1 MRYDVAVIGLGGM
14 GSAILAHAAARGAKA
29 IGFEQFSAGHE
40 RGSSHGRSRMIR
52 KAYFEDAAYVP
63 LLQRAFELWA
73 KLEAD
78 AHTKILQTTGVL
90 TVGTEGSRIVEGT
103 RRAASEHKLP
113 LEILSRAEALRR
125 YPAVRLLGH
134 EVALFEHGAG
144 VLKPETAVAAHLQ
157 MARAHNAETRFETPV
172 QKWEATPDGFEIFL
186 GNGERVSAGAL
197 VLTIGPWLRETFA
210 ALGVPLRIQRNVQVW
225 FTPESTVYQAPNFP
239 AFLVDRAGLPAPLYG
254 FPDFGDGVKAAFHG
268 SQDFTTAEELDRA
281 VDPVRDI
288 EPLARVLEEW
298 MPGATARRRDA
309 NVCIYSLTPDE
320 NFVVDRHPAHPRL
333 ILCGGFSG
341 HGFKFASV
349 IGEIGAELA
358 LEGGTRHEIDFLS
371 LRRFRNGM
379 GNAHA

>member
-63 LLQRAFELWA
+63 LLHRAFELWA
-73 KLEAD
+73 ILEEQTRA
-78 AHTKILQTTGVL
+78 KILQTTGVL
-90 TVGTEGSRIVEGT
+90 TVGAEGSRIVEGT
-103 RRAASEHKLP
+103 RRAAVEHELS
-113 LEILSRAEALRR
+113 LEVLSRGEMQRR
-125 YPAVRLLGH
+125 YPAVR
-134 EVALFEHGAG
+134 F
-144 VLKPETAVAAHLQ
+144 
-157 MARAHNAETRFETPV
+157 
-172 QKWEATPDGFEIFL
+172 
-186 GNGERVSAGAL
+186 GNGERVSAAAL
-197 VLTIGPWLRETFA
+197 VLTMGPWLRETFA

-225 FTPESTVYQAPNFP
+225 FNPETTVYQAPNFP
-239 AFLVDRAGLPAPLYG
+239 AFLLDRPGLPAPLYG

-268 SQDFTTAEELDRA
+268 SQDFTTAEELDRS

-288 EPLARVLEEW
+288 EPLERALEEW
-298 MPGATARRRDA
+298 MPGAAARWREA
-309 NVCIYSLTPDE
+309 NVCMYSLTPDE
-320 NFVVDRHPAHPRL
+320 NFVVDRHPVHPRL

-358 LEGGTRHEIDFLS
+358 LDGGTRHDIDFLS
-371 LRRFRNGM
+371 LRRFRNGI
-379 GNAHA
+379 GNLHE